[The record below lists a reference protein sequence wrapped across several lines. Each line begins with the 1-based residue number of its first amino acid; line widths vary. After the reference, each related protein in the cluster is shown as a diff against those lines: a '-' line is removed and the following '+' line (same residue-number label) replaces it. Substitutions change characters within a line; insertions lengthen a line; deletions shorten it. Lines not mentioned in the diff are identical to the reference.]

1 MAAVLLTG
9 YGAFEALE
17 YHTDVPMS
25 EPKPAEV
32 LIRVAAAGTNNT
44 GIDTRIGWRPKRVT
58 DESRPAQGR
67 MPPPAGPARPLLF
80 RASRVSNVCG
90 HIVAAGKHPAPR
102 AGRVEDRSPNV

>member
-9 YGAFEALE
+9 YGGFEALE

-44 GIDTRIGWRPKRVT
+44 GIDTRIGWRP
-58 DESRPAQGR
+58 
-67 MPPPAGPARPLLF
+67 
-80 RASRVSNVCG
+80 
-90 HIVAAGKHPAPR
+90 
-102 AGRVEDRSPNV
+102 